1 MGQQTQPKDGAGDK
15 KDKVGGEK
23 KEKTGAEKK
32 DKVVGEKKPKDEK
45 KGRILSVLSS
55 EESGGDGDKGGTK
68 ASAGRDK
75 TAEAE
80 KRAKA
85 DTDSGIVSVF
95 SSLRFYFFYTTIY
108 IYTQKDTKVISRD
121 KSMDMSSYA

>member
-32 DKVVGEKKPKDEK
+32 DKDEK

-75 TAEAE
+75 TEEAE

-95 SSLRFYFFYTTIY
+95 SSLRFYFFY
-108 IYTQKDTKVISRD
+108 
-121 KSMDMSSYA
+121 